1 MFTYFPKT
9 KDKIDS
15 GTGSL
20 TAKIHN
26 NYLYAN
32 YSGTPFVFVTNG
44 ELVALHT
51 KHMEDLNTWMNIS
64 FNFFASIE
72 NKRYEFHEDIPSA
85 PRPPSFSLT
94 RFDPITGDTYGIGYS
109 SKGNVGH
116 IDIEEF
122 DIDKGVLRASFNFTF
137 EDFHDRTLHQVIGTI
152 DVAGL
157 ERLRAGEAR
166 AALLG

>member
-9 KDKIDS
+9 KDRTDS

-32 YSGTPFVFVTNG
+32 YCGTPFVFVTNG

-51 KHMEDLNTWMNIS
+51 KHVEDLNTWTNIS

-94 RFDPITGDTYGIGYS
+94 RFDPITADTYGIACS

-116 IDIEEF
+116 IDIEESTSTKVCSELHSTSPLKTF
-122 DIDKGVLRASFNFTF
+122 TNAPCIRSSEASMSQVLNA
-137 EDFHDRTLHQVIGTI
+137 
-152 DVAGL
+152 
-157 ERLRAGEAR
+157 
-166 AALLG
+166 